1 MAPKKNKLFPVLV
14 VLVLLAMVVGRCAH
28 RAHLT
33 AGLHKPTGSHKQVH
47 YEARTGR
54 YYYVVR
60 EKAATNN
67 VDVSYYWLMYGDGGV
82 TSDYY
87 TTPTF
92 TRLSP
97 GTLAK
102 DSWVRG
108 NPPPVE
114 ELNNPP
120 EPTEVVEVEP
130 AQTQENLGIPDE
142 NSLDSMEGVPESGGA
157 DTMSSGESADS
168 GGGGGD
174 SGGGGDGGG
183 GGGGGDGGGGGGD

>member
-1 MAPKKNKLFPVLV
+1 MVIQMASMKTKLFFVLV
-14 VLVLLAMVVGRCAH
+14 LLVLLAMVVGRCAH
-28 RAHLT
+28 RAH
-33 AGLHKPTGSHKQVH
+33 KPTGSHKQVH
-47 YEARTGR
+47 YEAKTGR

-67 VDVSYYWLMYGDGGV
+67 VGVSYYWLMYGDGGV
-82 TSDYY
+82 ASDYY

-92 TRLSP
+92 TRLAP

-102 DSWVRG
+102 ESWVCG
-108 NPPPVE
+108 NPPPEE
-114 ELNNPP
+114 ELNNPQ
-120 EPTEVVEVEP
+120 EPTEVVEVES

-168 GGGGGD
+168 GGSAAAGD
-174 SGGGGDGGG
+174 S
-183 GGGGGDGGGGGGD
+183 GGGGGDGGGDGGGGD